1 MQKRDRYTTTAGYRN
16 NNPTNIRYDARNKWK
31 GQIGVRNGFCVFD
44 SQIKAF
50 RATTKILF
58 RYIDRG
64 ENTPEKIIRCWAPSV
79 ENNTEAYLVY
89 VCKKAHIER
98 AYRISKYQRDLIVRL
113 ITAMCGFECAN
124 YEPPQSWVAA
134 GYDLAVTEL

>member
-1 MQKRDRYTTTAGYRN
+1 MKKATDTT
-16 NNPTNIRYDARNKWK
+16 
-31 GQIGVRNGFCVFD
+31 VRERLAMRT
-44 SQIKAF
+44 Q
-50 RATTKILF
+50 L
-58 RYIDRG
+58 
-64 ENTPEKIIRCWAPSV
+64 
-79 ENNTEAYLVY
+79 Y